1 MSYENI
7 LSENKDGVCYITI
20 NRPKQLNALNGATI
34 VELNK
39 AIIKADNDNT
49 VRCIILTGA
58 DTKAF
63 VAGADIKEFAKFDIN
78 QGESLARQ
86 GQKLLFDLL
95 ENATTPSIAAIN
107 GFALGGGLELAIACH
122 IRIASDNAKMG
133 MPEVSLGVIP
143 GYGGTQRLA
152 HLVGK
157 GKAMEMITTA
167 GMLSAEEAQQW
178 GLVNHICSQDE
189 LIPMAEKIAL
199 KIKRNSPK
207 AISKAIKAVNAGFTD
222 GINGFDVEISEFGSC
237 FETPE
242 FIEGTT
248 AFMEKRKANF

>member
-107 GFALGGGLELAIACH
+107 GFCFGW
-122 IRIASDNAKMG
+122 R
-133 MPEVSLGVIP
+133 LGV
-143 GYGGTQRLA
+143 GYS
-152 HLVGK
+152 
-157 GKAMEMITTA
+157 
-167 GMLSAEEAQQW
+167 LSYS
-178 GLVNHICSQDE
+178 N
-189 LIPMAEKIAL
+189 
-199 KIKRNSPK
+199 
-207 AISKAIKAVNAGFTD
+207 
-222 GINGFDVEISEFGSC
+222 C
-237 FETPE
+237 F
-242 FIEGTT
+242 
-248 AFMEKRKANF
+248 

>member
-20 NRPKQLNALNGATI
+20 NRPKQLNALNGTTI

-39 AIIKADNDNT
+39 AIIKADNDNS
-49 VRCIILTGA
+49 VRCVILTGA

-95 ENATTPSIAAIN
+95 ENATIPSIAAIN
-107 GFALGGGLELAIACH
+107 GFALGGGLELAMACH
-122 IRIASDNAKMG
+122 IRIASNNAKMG
-133 MPEVSLGVIP
+133 LPEVSLGVIP

-178 GLVNHICSQDE
+178 GLVNHVCSQDD
-189 LIPMAEKIAL
+189 LIPMAEKVAS
-199 KIKRNSPK
+199 KIKRNSPM
-207 AISKAIKAVNAGFTD
+207 AIAKAIKSVNAGFTD
-222 GINGFDVEISEFGSC
+222 GLNGFEVEISEFGSC
-237 FETPE
+237 FETSE
-242 FIEGTT
+242 FVEGTT